1 MAYQTIYA
9 YTNEVL
15 HTFDNMTNQGV
26 ADVLERAHLLY
37 KKWRQEDH
45 LEERKAQLH
54 QVANI
59 LRRDRD
65 KYAEIMT
72 KDMGKLFTEAQD
84 EVDLCADIADYYAD
98 KADEFLMSTPLE
110 TDSGQAYYLKQSTG
124 VILAVE
130 PWNFPYYQIM
140 RVFAPNFIVGNPMVL
155 KHASTCPRSA
165 QSFEELVLEAGAEAG
180 SFTNLFISYDQVSQ
194 VIADKRVVGVCLT
207 GSERGGASI
216 AEEAGKNLKKTTL
229 ELGGDDAFI
238 ILDDADW
245 DQLEKVLYFSRLYNA
260 GQVCTSSKRFIVLD
274 KDYDRFKDLLTK
286 VFKTAKWGDPMD
298 PETTLAPLS
307 SAQAKEDVLT
317 QIKLALDNGAELV
330 YGGEAID
337 HPGNFVMPTIIAG
350 LTKDNPVYYQ
360 EIFGPVGEIYK
371 VSSEEEAIE
380 VANDSNYGL
389 GGTIFSSNQEHAEAV
404 AAKIETGMSFINS
417 GWTSLPELPF
427 GGIKNSGYGR
437 ELSELGFTSFVNEHL
452 IYTPN
457 QQ

>member
-1 MAYQTIYA
+1 MAYKTIYPF
-9 YTNEVL
+9 TNEVL
-15 HTFDNMTNQGV
+15 KEYENTSDAQLEE
-26 ADVLERAHLLY
+26 VLERAHKLY
-37 KKWRQEDH
+37 KKWRKDDQ
-45 LEERKAQLH
+45 LETRKAQLH
-54 QVANI
+54 EVAAI

-65 KYAEIMT
+65 KYAEILT
-72 KDMGKLFTEAQD
+72 KDMGKLITEAQG
-84 EVDLCADIADYYAD
+84 EIELCADIADYYAD
-98 KADEFLMSTPLE
+98 NADKFLEPTPLT
-110 TDSGQAYYLKQSTG
+110 TDTGEAYYIKQATG

-155 KHASTCPRSA
+155 KHASICPWSA
-165 QSFEELVLEAGAEAG
+165 QSFEELVDEAGAEKG
-180 SFTNLFISYDQVSQ
+180 TFTNLFVSYDQVSKI
-194 VIADKRVVGVCLT
+194 IADKRVVGVCLT

-245 DQLEKVLYFSRLYNA
+245 DELESVLFFSRLYNA
-260 GQVCTSSKRFIVLD
+260 GQVCTSSKRFIVLE
-274 KDYDRFKDLLTK
+274 KDYDRFKELLTK

-307 SAQAKEDVLT
+307 SAGAKEDVLA
-317 QIKLALDNGAELV
+317 QIQLALDNGAELV

-350 LTKDNPVYYQ
+350 LTKDNPIYYQ
-360 EIFGPVGEIYK
+360 EIFGPVGQIYK
-371 VSSEEEAIE
+371 VASEEEAIE

-389 GGTIFSSNQEHAEAV
+389 GGTIFSSNKEHREAV
-404 AAKIETGMSFINS
+404 AAQIETGMSFINS
-417 GWTSLPELPF
+417 GWASLPELPF

-437 ELSELGFTSFVNEHL
+437 ELSELGFTAFVNEHL
-452 IYTPN
+452 IYTPKK
-457 QQ
+457 